1 MSLSRSEHMARV
13 KGKNTSPERLLRS
26 ALWRAGIRYRLN
38 YKTPM
43 GRPDMVFPGAR
54 VAVFVDGCFWH
65 GCPTHYS
72 RPRSSEEF
80 WSGKLLANVERDSR
94 LTLGL
99 EAADWRV
106 VRVFEHEVYLELDEV
121 VWAVEAAMRG
131 ERLPEE
137 RDWRVTHVEPVPEEG
152 EDWERREIRLLR
164 AWDVVRYEV
173 GPRKTG
179 HDKGR
184 PNVSRATRGSSRGRT
199 TTGPER
205 RSG

>member
-1 MSLSRSEHMARV
+1 MARV

-26 ALWRAGIRYRLN
+26 ALWRAGTRYRLN

-65 GCPTHYS
+65 GCPAHYS
-72 RPRSSEEF
+72 RPRSSVEF

-106 VRVFEHEVYLELDEV
+106 VRIFEHEVYLDLDEV
-121 VWAVEAAMRG
+121 VRVVEAAMRG
-131 ERLPEE
+131 ERLPDE
-137 RDWRVTHVEPVPEEG
+137 RDWRVARVEPVPQEG
-152 EDWERREIRLLR
+152 EDWERRELRLLR
-164 AWDVVRYEV
+164 AWDVVRHEV

-184 PNVSRATRGSSRGRT
+184 PRVSRAARGSARGRT
-199 TTGPER
+199 TTRPER